1 MHIYRHHIG
10 DYDSATAHLTWSE
23 DMAYTRILR
32 LYYRNDGVLPV
43 CTKAICRLVRASS
56 KEERAAVETVL
67 NEFFS
72 ITDDGWK
79 NKRADEEIAE
89 YQAGAEEREQKKTH
103 ENERMRRHREERS
116 RLFSDLRERGITPK
130 WDIGIAEL
138 KALHARTCNEPE
150 TNLQREQEHG
160 CNEPATANHNQEPRT
175 KNQEPR
181 TKREREALP
190 AVAGRPPAGT
200 RLPDDWIPDVLFA
213 VSEGFT
219 EFDARTE
226 GEKFRDY
233 WRSQPGARG
242 RKADWQATWR
252 NWIRRA
258 GEDKRKPTTHPGSG
272 SFVQRHTSADW
283 RVGL

>member
-1 MHIYRHHIG
+1 MHYYQHHIG
-10 DYDSATAHLTWSE
+10 DYAAHAQRLTLMEDLAYRRMLDAYYLAERPFSGTPTDVAREIGMIDQLNAVEYVLTKFFTATEHGYSNKRCDDEIGKYNAKKEQASSAGRASAERRLNVRSTDVENNPTPVGKSATGVQPTNNHKPLT
-23 DMAYTRILR
+23 
-32 LYYRNDGVLPV
+32 N
-43 CTKAICRLVRASS
+43 
-56 KEERAAVETVL
+56 
-67 NEFFS
+67 
-72 ITDDGWK
+72 
-79 NKRADEEIAE
+79 
-89 YQAGAEEREQKKTH
+89 
-103 ENERMRRHREERS
+103 
-116 RLFSDLRERGITPK
+116 
-130 WDIGIAEL
+130 
-138 KALHARTCNEPE
+138 
-150 TNLQREQEHG
+150 
-160 CNEPATANHNQEPRT
+160 NHKP
-175 KNQEPR
+175 
-181 TKREREALP
+181 KREKPLP
-190 AVAGRPPAGT
+190 AVAGRSPAGT

-213 VSEGFT
+213 VGEGFT